1 MAAVPLVAR
10 VRAVQGEERVVYPVQ
25 RQDLQDG
32 LPRHLRLQ
40 TQPRDESH
48 HRGRAGRGRG
58 QAEGEWARYFVLLNI
73 FLHVC
78 NFF

>member
-1 MAAVPLVAR
+1 MAAVPLVAG

-25 RQDLQDG
+25 RQDLQDR

-48 HRGRAGRGRG
+48 HRGRAGRGWG